1 MDRKWSVPKRKQPV
15 WRFVKPI
22 MRPFCKLKELE
33 FLGEEFPDKCIIVA
47 NHNNK
52 KGPMLYELNLPVYHI
67 TWGAYQMLG
76 SYKDRY
82 LYLRNVLYIQ
92 KNGVNKVKAT
102 IKASFEA
109 LFSIFFYKG
118 MKVLP
123 SYPDARLRKTLQ
135 YSMDTLDSNTAI
147 MVFPEDSGKGYFDEM
162 VKFFPGF
169 VMLAEQYY
177 KKTGEDVP
185 VFPMYWGRKK
195 NKIVVG
201 KPLYVNEMA
210 KEGLDRYQIA
220 DKFKEEINTLYR
232 DHFKE

>member
-1 MDRKWSVPKRKQPV
+1 MDIKWSVPKRKQPV

-22 MRPFCKLKELE
+22 MRPFCKLKQLE

-52 KGPMLYELNLPVYHI
+52 KGPMLYELNLPIFHI

-76 SYKDRY
+76 SYRDRY

-102 IKASFEA
+102 LKASFEA
-109 LFSIFFYKG
+109 LFSKFFYKG

-135 YSMDTLDSNTAI
+135 YSIDTLDANNAI

-210 KEGLDRYQIA
+210 KDGLDRYQIA
-220 DKFKEEINTLYR
+220 EKFKEEINTLYR